1 MEEKTRLL
9 IVEDENGVKAEVN
22 GSPSDVMCLVKEA
35 LKAGNKA
42 LQKCPCI
49 DAKDAQNLIDEVIED
64 YQTEVKYGE
73 EAAIVRRI
81 LQIAKHI

>member
-1 MEEKTRLL
+1 MCFGFMLFLVMGAALDGPAWWKA
-9 IVEDENGVKAEVN
+9 IIGVIISGVIMVVGRSIAILE
-22 GSPSDVMCLVKEA
+22 
-35 LKAGNKA
+35 
-42 LQKCPCI
+42 
-49 DAKDAQNLIDEVIED
+49 DAQNLIDEVIED

>member
-1 MEEKTRLL
+1 MSLHRCK
-9 IVEDENGVKAEVN
+9 NAH
-22 GSPSDVMCLVKEA
+22 SF
-35 LKAGNKA
+35 
-42 LQKCPCI
+42 
-49 DAKDAQNLIDEVIED
+49 IDEVIED